1 MMLQHALLTGRA
13 VSVQAELPEVE
24 LAAVHRGRP
33 LGKQQF
39 LSIKSHLYMLERQFA
54 KIHTGKK
61 LPKWELGL
69 QLS

>member
-1 MMLQHALLTGRA
+1 MLQHAQLTGRA
-13 VSVQAELPEVE
+13 VSVQAERPEVE
-24 LAAVHRGRP
+24 LAAVHQGLP
-33 LGKQQF
+33 LEKLLF
-39 LSIKSHLYMLERQFA
+39 LSIKFHLYMLGQQFA